1 MSPVGRKDLSGNHKY
16 EKINLLNFASHNNI
30 ETMKPAFI
38 ILIFIIL
45 TLSPSA
51 VMASDPYEEYIE
63 RYCTLAIEHQDE
75 FGIPASITLAQGLL
89 ESAAGRSTLA
99 SKANNHFGI
108 KCHNEWKGKSIKR
121 NDDAPDECFRK
132 YNTVEESFRDH
143 SLFLRRTRYSKLFNL
158 DVTDYQNWAKGLRE
172 CGYAT
177 DPNYAARLITIIER
191 YSLYTYDTE
200 SGRNAEE
207 TVAFI
212 RDMLVSSHPVRR
224 SRGLH
229 YVVATPGDTYASIAK
244 EFNLK
249 AKKLMKYND
258 AGKDHEI
265 KPWEEV
271 YLEEKLE
278 DAPEG
283 IATVT
288 IGEGESLHS
297 VAQRYGIKV
306 KAIRELNKKAK
317 DEPGTILRLR

>member
-1 MSPVGRKDLSGNHKY
+1 MIKRFLTFLL
-16 EKINLLNFASHNNI
+16 INLALVASN
-30 ETMKPAFI
+30 PAI
-38 ILIFIIL
+38 
-45 TLSPSA
+45 
-51 VMASDPYEEYIE
+51 ASNPYEEYIE
-63 RYCTLAIEHQDE
+63 AYGNLAVEHQE
-75 FGIPASITLAQGLL
+75 EYGIPASITLAQGLL
-89 ESAAGRSTLA
+89 ESAAGQSTLA

-108 KCHNEWKGKSIKR
+108 KCHKEWKGKSVKR
-121 NDDAPDECFRK
+121 DDDAPNECFRA

-143 SLFLRRTRYSKLFNL
+143 SLFLHRSRYLKLYDL
-158 DVTDYQNWAKGLRE
+158 DVTDYQGWARGLRE

-191 YSLYTYDTE
+191 YSLYSFDTE
-200 SGRNAEE
+200 AGRSAEG

-244 EFNLK
+244 EFNIK
-249 AKKLMKYND
+249 KRKLMAFND
-258 AGKDHEI
+258 VSRDREI

-278 DAPEG
+278 EAPEG
-283 IATVT
+283 LSTVT

-297 VAQRYGIKV
+297 LSQRFGIKMKV
-306 KAIRELNKKAK
+306 LKELNRRVK
-317 DEPGTILRLR
+317 DQPGSVVKLREK

>member
-1 MSPVGRKDLSGNHKY
+1 
-16 EKINLLNFASHNNI
+16 
-30 ETMKPAFI
+30 MKSTYCSIAII
-38 ILIFIIL
+38 ILSFISSI
-45 TLSPSA
+45 SA
-51 VMASDPYEEYIE
+51 FASDPYAEYID
-63 RYCTLAIEHQDE
+63 RYSALAIEHQDE

-89 ESAAGRSTLA
+89 ESAAGKSTLA

-108 KCHNEWKGKSIKR
+108 KCHKEWKGKSVKR
-121 NDDAPDECFRK
+121 NDDAPNECFRK

-143 SLFLRRTRYSKLFNL
+143 SLFLRRSRYQKLFKL

-200 SGRNAEE
+200 SGRNSEE

-212 RDMLVSSHPVRR
+212 RDMLVRTHPVRR

-249 AKKLMKYND
+249 LKRLMKYND

-265 KPWEEV
+265 KAWEEV

-278 DAPEG
+278 EAPEG
-283 IATVT
+283 IASVT
-288 IGEGESLHS
+288 IGEGESIHS
-297 VAQRYGIKV
+297 VAQRYGIKL
-306 KAIRELNKKAK
+306 KTIKELNKKAK
-317 DEPGTILRLR
+317 DEPGTVLKMR

>member
-1 MSPVGRKDLSGNHKY
+1 MIQRFLTVFLILFPLV
-16 EKINLLNFASHNNI
+16 ASNQ
-30 ETMKPAFI
+30 A
-38 ILIFIIL
+38 
-45 TLSPSA
+45 
-51 VMASDPYEEYIE
+51 MASNPYEEYIE
-63 RYCTLAIEHQDE
+63 AYGSLAVEHQE
-75 FGIPASITLAQGLL
+75 EYGIPASITLAQGLL
-89 ESAAGRSTLA
+89 ESAAGKSTLA

-108 KCHNEWKGKSIKR
+108 KCHKEWKGKSVKR
-121 NDDAPDECFRK
+121 DDDAPNECFRA

-143 SLFLRRTRYSKLFNL
+143 SLFLRRSRYMKLYDL
-158 DVTDYQNWAKGLRE
+158 DVTDYQGWARGLRE

-191 YSLYTYDTE
+191 YSLYSFDTE
-200 SGRNAEE
+200 AGRSAEE

-244 EFNLK
+244 EFNIK
-249 AKKLMKYND
+249 KRKLMAFND
-258 AGKDHEI
+258 VSKDREI

-278 DAPEG
+278 EAPEG
-283 IATVT
+283 LTTAT

-297 VAQRYGIKV
+297 LAQRFGIKMKV
-306 KAIRELNKKAK
+306 LKELNRRVK
-317 DEPGTILRLR
+317 DQPGSVVKLREK